1 MTINLWQKHKA
12 MKKYLLLIL
21 CFAVSLSTM
30 SANTEKQ
37 YKQYIEKYDVANEA
51 KSVSNNSPTDFWR
64 AMLDNNEL
72 FFKFARD
79 LKKKRGAEKE
89 ALRKTDNLPR
99 FYPQYDRS
107 VVESM
112 QGFCDT
118 LLINMGI
125 RDLPIKCSLHVV
137 YSDEPNAFCALT
149 EEGFAMCLTSGLF
162 SLRGINYHMLMGYV
176 AHEFVHGALK
186 HQMRSFYADAKERR
200 RNKLIGGIAIGLTAA
215 AAGLET
221 YNAAAYGI
229 PPSGTD
235 YEAVINNIETEVKVS
250 TLRYSFKYS
259 REQEIEAALIAFR
272 FLENLGY
279 GEDFIN
285 SLRILGTDYDAL
297 YSDYSDHP
305 TISYR
310 IRFIK
315 FVQQNPGLGNK
326 CNTKLRKER
335 IPPVVV
341 ESVEDD
347 TANG

>member
-1 MTINLWQKHKA
+1 
-12 MKKYLLLIL
+12 
-21 CFAVSLSTM
+21 M
-30 SANTEKQ
+30 SADAGKQ
-37 YKQYIEKYDVANEA
+37 YKRYIEKYDVADEA
-51 KSVSNNSPTDFWR
+51 KSVSSSSPTDFWR

-79 LKKKRGAEKE
+79 PKKKRGAEKE
-89 ALRKTDNLPR
+89 ALRKTENLPR

-118 LLINMGI
+118 LLIDMGI

-137 YSDEPNAFCALT
+137 YSDEPNAFCTLT
-149 EEGFAMCLTSGLF
+149 EEGFAMCLTSGLLL
-162 SLRGINYHMLMGYV
+162 LRGINYHMLMGYV

-186 HQMRSFYADAKERR
+186 HQMRSFYANAKERR
-200 RNKLIGGIAIGLTAA
+200 RNQLLGGIAIGLNVA
-215 AAGLET
+215 AAGVEV

-229 PPSGTD
+229 QPSGSD
-235 YEAVINNIETEVKVS
+235 YGAAINNIETDIKVS
-250 TLRYSFKYS
+250 TLKYSFKYS
-259 REQEIEAALIAFR
+259 REQEIEADLIAFR

-305 TISYR
+305 TISFR

-315 FVQQNPGLGNK
+315 FVQQNPELGNK
-326 CNTKLRKER
+326 RNAKLRKER

-347 TANG
+347 AANG

>member
-1 MTINLWQKHKA
+1 

-21 CFAVSLSTM
+21 YIAGSLSAM
-30 SANTEKQ
+30 SADAGKQ
-37 YKQYIEKYDVANEA
+37 YKRYIEKYDVADEA
-51 KSVSNNSPTDFWR
+51 KSVSSSSPTDFWR

-89 ALRKTDNLPR
+89 ALRKTENLPR

-118 LLINMGI
+118 LLIDMGI

-137 YSDEPNAFCALT
+137 YSDEPNAFCTLT
-149 EEGFAMCLTSGLF
+149 EEGFAMCLTSGLLL
-162 SLRGINYHMLMGYV
+162 LRGINYHMLMGYV

-186 HQMRSFYADAKERR
+186 HQMRSFYANAKERR
-200 RNKLIGGIAIGLTAA
+200 RNQLLGGIAIGLNVA
-215 AAGLET
+215 AAGVEV
-221 YNAAAYGI
+221 YNTAAYGI
-229 PPSGTD
+229 QPGGSD
-235 YEAVINNIETEVKVS
+235 YGAAINNIETDIKVS
-250 TLRYSFKYS
+250 TLKYSFKYS
-259 REQEIEAALIAFR
+259 REQEIEADLIAFR

-305 TISYR
+305 TISFR

-315 FVQQNPGLGNK
+315 FVQQNPELGNK
-326 CNTKLRKER
+326 RNAKLRKER

-347 TANG
+347 AANG

>member
-1 MTINLWQKHKA
+1 

-21 CFAVSLSTM
+21 YIAGSLSAM
-30 SANTEKQ
+30 SADAGKQ
-37 YKQYIEKYDVANEA
+37 YKRYIEKYDVADEA
-51 KSVSNNSPTDFWR
+51 KSVSSSSPTDFWR

-89 ALRKTDNLPR
+89 ALRKTENLPR

-118 LLINMGI
+118 LLIDMGI

-137 YSDEPNAFCALT
+137 YSDEPNAFCTLT
-149 EEGFAMCLTSGLF
+149 EEGFAMCLTSGLLL
-162 SLRGINYHMLMGYV
+162 LRGINYHMLMGYV

-186 HQMRSFYADAKERR
+186 HQMRSFYANAKERR
-200 RNKLIGGIAIGLTAA
+200 RNQLLGGIAIGLNVA
-215 AAGLET
+215 AAGVEV

-229 PPSGTD
+229 QPSGSD
-235 YEAVINNIETEVKVS
+235 YGAAINNIETDIKVS
-250 TLRYSFKYS
+250 TLKYSFKYS
-259 REQEIEAALIAFR
+259 REQEIEADLIAFR

-305 TISYR
+305 TISFR

-315 FVQQNPGLGNK
+315 FVQQNPELGNK
-326 CNTKLRKER
+326 RNAKLRKER

-347 TANG
+347 AANG